1 MSTLRISNIEA
12 KANAGSASLDEKLK
26 FTNSVGDVLVYLD
39 GKTSGI
45 TTVGI
50 NTTDQTIKFDKNNNL
65 DITGIVTATKF
76 SGPFD
81 GTTVTATT
89 GTFSGDVS
97 IGGTLTYQ
105 DVTNVDA
112 VGLITARAGVNI
124 SGGEIAVGA
133 GFSVGQ
139 AGVVT
144 ATKYYGDGSSLTGI
158 TGTTINNNAANRV
171 ITGEGGTT
179 LNGEANLTFDG
190 NNLNLVDEKS
200 LYFGT
205 GNDLRLWHNA
215 AGGHHSYI
223 MNHGAGV
230 LKIGRDTQ
238 LIIGKTGN
246 ATYIECNPDNTVKLF
261 YNNVQKLATT
271 NTGID
276 VTGDARISNSGGN
289 AKLKIKR
296 SNTASNTDDY
306 GSILFQS
313 SADNNNVSIGAARQ
327 SAENDAY
334 LFFSTATGG
343 TLAERLRITSTG
355 KILIGTTTP
364 QGNAN
369 ADDLVVSSGGTTGIT
384 IRSGGTSY
392 NGNIFFARG
401 TSGSD
406 EYRGWITY
414 DHSQQHLTF
423 GTNAGEIFRAYSGRF
438 GIGTASPSRT
448 LEVRGPHDSHLAI
461 TVPGTT
467 QTSALLFGDSG
478 DDDIGA
484 ISYIHSDNSMRFV
497 TNAAERLRFAS
508 AGQIGIAG
516 ANYGSAG
523 QALLSGGSG
532 ATVTWGAPAAPSI
545 GVAGNYPGN
554 HVIFGTNAGL
564 YGSANYKICIGPD
577 AGRYGSARHNNV
589 FIGVGAGKGA
599 SSGTVNGQS
608 NVCVG
613 QYTAQDLTTGSSN
626 TCLGPNA
633 GENLTTG
640 NHNVI
645 IGSCGRS
652 VQNSENSTI
661 IGKSAGYSITQS
673 SQSVILGHGASGET
687 LQGDAADNQ
696 LFIARQ
702 GYGGG
707 SSGTWI
713 YGNSSGQCQQGGGS
727 SSWYTGSDER
737 YKDFLGKYPRGLTEI
752 NGLEVQNFKWK
763 DKDNMPSIAFNY
775 AGSYC
780 GPEIDGKTRIGVGAQ
795 SCEALIP
802 EAVNKL
808 EPAEIEKGGNHMLT
822 LDNDPI
828 FWAMVNAIQEL
839 SAKNDALTARVT
851 ALES

>member
-1 MSTLRISNIEA
+1 M
-12 KANAGSASLDEKLK
+12 NA
-26 FTNSVGDVLVYLD
+26 
-39 GKTSGI
+39 
-45 TTVGI
+45 
-50 NTTDQTIKFDKNNNL
+50 
-65 DITGIVTATKF
+65 
-76 SGPFD
+76 
-81 GTTVTATT
+81 
-89 GTFSGDVS
+89 
-97 IGGTLTYQ
+97 
-105 DVTNVDA
+105 
-112 VGLITARAGVNI
+112 
-124 SGGEIAVGA
+124 
-133 GFSVGQ
+133 
-139 AGVVT
+139 
-144 ATKYYGDGSSLTGI
+144 
-158 TGTTINNNAANRV
+158 
-171 ITGEGGTT
+171 
-179 LNGEANLTFDG
+179 
-190 NNLNLVDEKS
+190 
-200 LYFGT
+200 
-205 GNDLRLWHNA
+205 
-215 AGGHHSYI
+215 
-223 MNHGAGV
+223 
-230 LKIGRDTQ
+230 
-238 LIIGKTGN
+238 
-246 ATYIECNPDNTVKLF
+246 
-261 YNNVQKLATT
+261 
-271 NTGID
+271 NTGSP
-276 VTGDARISNSGGN
+276 VERIRFNSG
-289 AKLKIKR
+289 
-296 SNTASNTDDY
+296 
-306 GSILFQS
+306 
-313 SADNNNVSIGAARQ
+313 
-327 SAENDAY
+327 
-334 LFFSTATGG
+334 
-343 TLAERLRITSTG
+343 
-355 KILIGTTTP
+355 
-364 QGNAN
+364 
-369 ADDLVVSSGGTTGIT
+369 
-384 IRSGGTSY
+384 
-392 NGNIFFARG
+392 
-401 TSGSD
+401 
-406 EYRGWITY
+406 
-414 DHSQQHLTF
+414 
-423 GTNAGEIFRAYSGRF
+423 
-438 GIGTASPSRT
+438 
-448 LEVRGPHDSHLAI
+448 
-461 TVPGTT
+461 
-467 QTSALLFGDSG
+467 
-478 DDDIGA
+478 
-484 ISYIHSDNSMRFV
+484 
-497 TNAAERLRFAS
+497 
-508 AGQIGIAG
+508 GQIGIAG

>member
-1 MSTLRISNIEA
+1 MTVIRP
-12 KANAGSASLDEKLK
+12 
-26 FTNSVGDVLVYLD
+26 NSI
-39 GKTSGI
+39 SGI
-45 TTVGI
+45 TSITSTGA
-50 NTTDQTIKFDKNNNL
+50 
-65 DITGIVTATKF
+65 DITYFKSDGTRGNQFTHNVSSTGIITATKF
-76 SGPFD
+76 SGPATGLTDSPNITVSTLNAGAGNFSSNVTISGNLGVA
-81 GTTVTATT
+81 GTIT
-89 GTFSGDVS
+89 SEDK
-97 IGGTLTYQ
+97 
-105 DVTNVDA
+105 TNIDS
-112 VGLITARAGVNI
+112 VGLITARTGIKIGPSAGV
-124 SGGEIAVGA
+124 A
-133 GFSVGQ
+133 GTFFADGSYVT
-139 AGVVT
+139 AGVIT
-144 ATKYYGDGSSLTGI
+144 ATTYYGSGAQLTGI
-158 TGTTINNNAANRV
+158 TGTTINSNANDRV
-171 ITGEGGTT
+171 ITGSASANT
-179 LNGEANLTFDG
+179 LNGESNLLFDGSHFQVKATGTTANLSITG
-190 NNLNLVDEKS
+190 GEGGGAYLNLNADEADDNNDKVRFGINDGCGVYFQNYADGGWETTWHS
-200 LYFGT
+200 TGGGNIDLY
-205 GNDLRLWHNA
+205 HNNGKKFETTA
-215 AGGHHSYI
+215 AG
-223 MNHGAGV
+223 A
-230 LKIGRDTQ
+230 K
-238 LIIGKTGN
+238 
-246 ATYIECNPDNTVKLF
+246 
-261 YNNVQKLATT
+261 
-271 NTGID
+271 
-276 VTGDARISNSGGN
+276 VTGD
-289 AKLKIKR
+289 
-296 SNTASNTDDY
+296 
-306 GSILFQS
+306 
-313 SADNNNVSIGAARQ
+313 
-327 SAENDAY
+327 
-334 LFFSTATGG
+334 
-343 TLAERLRITSTG
+343 
-355 KILIGTTTP
+355 
-364 QGNAN
+364 
-369 ADDLVVSSGGTTGIT
+369 
-384 IRSGGTSY
+384 
-392 NGNIFFARG
+392 
-401 TSGSD
+401 
-406 EYRGWITY
+406 
-414 DHSQQHLTF
+414 
-423 GTNAGEIFRAYSGRF
+423 
-438 GIGTASPSRT
+438 
-448 LEVRGPHDSHLAI
+448 LEV
-461 TVPGTT
+461 TGTPPV
-467 QTSALLFGDSG
+467 A
-478 DDDIGA
+478 
-484 ISYIHSDNSMRFV
+484 
-497 TNAAERLRFAS
+497 
-508 AGQIGIAG
+508 
-516 ANYGSAG
+516 
-523 QALLSGGSG
+523 
-532 ATVTWGAPAAPSI
+532 SI

-737 YKDFLGKYPRGLTEI
+737 YKDFLGKYPRGLAEI
-752 NGLEVQNFKWK
+752 NGLQVQNFKWK
-763 DKDNMPSIAFNY
+763 NEENMPSIAFNY

-808 EPAEIEKGGNHMLT
+808 EPAELEKGGNHMLT

>member
-230 LKIGRDTQ
+230 LKIGSDTQ

-261 YNNVQKLATT
+261 YNNAQKLATT

-276 VTGDARISNSGGN
+276 VSGDARLSNSGGN

-313 SADNNNVSIGAARQ
+313 SADNNNVAIGAARQ
-327 SAENDAY
+327 SAENDGY
-334 LFFSTATGG
+334 LFFSTASSG
-343 TLAERLRITSTG
+343 TLSEKLRIDSNG
-355 KILIGTTTP
+355 VVRI
-364 QGNAN
+364 AN
-369 ADDLVVSSGGTTGIT
+369 TNFSASGDADTLVVGATSGTRGIT
-384 IRSGGTSY
+384 IVSGNNNS
-392 NGNIFFARG
+392 GNLFFGDDGDNDRG
-401 TSGSD
+401 KIQYEHNND
-406 EYRGWITY
+406 ELVFTTGATERVRI
-414 DHSQQHLTF
+414 
-423 GTNAGEIFRAYSGRF
+423 
-438 GIGTASPSRT
+438 TAS
-448 LEVRGPHDSHLAI
+448 GI
-461 TVPGTT
+461 
-467 QTSALLFGDSG
+467 
-478 DDDIGA
+478 
-484 ISYIHSDNSMRFV
+484 ISKYDTKNLSLR
-497 TNAAERLRFAS
+497 NAAGSTKGHLQVSGNGIDLQSWIDSSGFISFTMNANTGSPVERIRFAS

-532 ATVTWGAPAAPSI
+532 ASVSWGSPTPASI
-545 GVAGNYPGN
+545 GVSGNYTGS
-554 HVIFGTNAGL
+554 HICLGTNAGA
-564 YGSANYKICIGPD
+564 YTSANYKICIGPD

-589 FIGVGAGKGA
+589 FIGVEAGKGA

-608 NVCVG
+608 NVCLG
-613 QYTAQDLTTGSSN
+613 QYTGQDLTTGSSN

-633 GENLTTG
+633 GQDITTG

-652 VQNSENSTI
+652 VQSSSNSTI
-661 IGKSAGYSITQS
+661 IGASAGYSITES

-687 LQGDAADNQ
+687 LQGNAADNQ

-763 DKDNMPSIAFNY
+763 DKEDMPSIAFNY